1 MSEIKFVDGLVVQA
15 PRDNAPEYVK
25 ARIWIKRAQL
35 VAWLESQ
42 VGDSINVDVK
52 VSQGGKWYAAVDDWK
67 PNHGNSTPR
76 NNAPRPQRREPEP
89 AKFDDDFGDSDIPFA
104 TNRGM
109 Y

>member
-52 VSQGGKWYAAVDDWK
+52 VSQNGKWYAAVDDWK
-67 PNHGNSTPR
+67 PNQGNGTPR
-76 NNAPRPQRREPEP
+76 NNAPKPQRRDEP
-89 AKFDDDFGDSDIPFA
+89 AKFDHDFGDSDIPFA

>member
-52 VSQGGKWYAAVDDWK
+52 VSQNGKWYAAVDDWK
-67 PNHGNSTPR
+67 PNQGNGTPR
-76 NNAPRPQRREPEP
+76 NNAPKPQRRDPEFDEPF
-89 AKFDDDFGDSDIPFA
+89 KDDDIPFA